1 MEIYE
6 MINAEYE
13 NIRQQNENNHKML
26 IQKVY
31 NASPRI
37 KEIDEACA
45 DICHSYC
52 IKVMSNELSGEAA
65 ANSMKKE
72 IDVLMA
78 EKEALLKKMGLT
90 IKSLEKSYNCNKC
103 KDKGHYDGKR
113 CSCYYE
119 KQSRALLKASNL
131 NVKENHTFDDFDL
144 SLYSDKEDKKFGLS
158 PRDNATSVKEIALRF
173 AEEKENAPQNL
184 YLYGATGLGKT
195 FTSDC
200 IAHKYISKRRSVFY
214 MSAPKLFSVYEDYKF
229 GRDLSEI
236 AANIIS
242 SVENCELLIIDDLG
256 AEFHGPFVD
265 SCLFEIINNRILN
278 KRKMIINSN
287 LSPRELSTNYSDRI
301 ASRIIGEFEQLLF
314 IGDDIR
320 VKRLYG

>member
-1 MEIYE
+1 

-13 NIRQQNENNHKML
+13 SIRQQNESNYKML

-31 NASPRI
+31 TASPRI

-52 IKVMSNELSGEAA
+52 FKVMNSELSSEAA
-65 ANSMKKE
+65 ASSMKKE
-72 IDVLMA
+72 IDVLTA
-78 EKEALLKKMGLT
+78 EKEVLLKKMGLT
-90 IKSLEKSYNCNKC
+90 LKSLEKSYNCNKC

-119 KQSRALLKASNL
+119 KQTRALLKASNL
-131 NVKENHTFDDFDL
+131 NVNKKHTFDDFDL
-144 SLYSDKEDKKFGLS
+144 SLYSDKEDLKYGFS
-158 PRDNATSVKEIALRF
+158 PRDNAASVKEISMAF
-173 AEEKENAPQNL
+173 AELKENAPQNL
-184 YLYGATGLGKT
+184 YFYGATGLGKT

-200 IAHKYISKRRSVFY
+200 IAHQYIIKRRSVFY
-214 MSAPKLFSVYEDYKF
+214 MSAPKLFSIYEDYKF
-229 GRDLSEI
+229 GRDLSEV

-242 SVENCELLIIDDLG
+242 SVENCDLLIIDDLG

-265 SCLFEIINNRILN
+265 SCLFEIINTRILN
-278 KRKMIINSN
+278 KKKMIINSN
-287 LSPRELSTNYSDRI
+287 LSPRELSANYSDRI

-320 VKRLYG
+320 VKRLFG